1 MQEGWAPSTFKSSRS
16 ERASAATQQ
25 QQRPE
30 DFMDEDERAALA
42 ATSLGVKV
50 REGSSWLTTCC
61 AGELGGSPSVQV
73 LLDRRLH

>member
-16 ERASAATQQ
+16 ERASAPQ

-30 DFMDEDERAALA
+30 DYMDEDERAALA

-50 REGSSWLTTCC
+50 RGALGSCGDW
-61 AGELGGSPSVQV
+61 
-73 LLDRRLH
+73 